1 VTVTSRLACL
11 ASAALLLAAC
21 GSSSPPPSCDVAAQT
36 GCASGLACEPVT
48 GGAPGCFDPV
58 VVSGKVYDLA
68 TAGGLGEARVV
79 ALDVN
84 GAPAST
90 VALSNT
96 LGTVGAYSLRI
107 PAERAPDG
115 KPVASVT
122 LRADAQGYEP
132 FPSGLRVSVPVALGG
147 AVHGGGTWTV
157 RTSQTDL
164 GLQAIPG
171 APAGRISGSV
181 AHPPSGAGVLVVAE
195 AGGAGLTAV
204 PGSDGSFTIFNVA
217 DGTWQLRAYVPGFN
231 YAPVTVT
238 VAGGVATPSPVAF
251 VAPAATPATARVA
264 GSVQLVSSTAWN
276 QTSVLLVVAS
286 TFDATRI
293 RGVAPAGLR
302 ASAVTGSWSI
312 PGIPDGHYRV
322 LAGFE
327 TDYLVRD
334 PSDIGGT
341 AVLEFQVVGGVP
353 LLMDGATS
361 AATLQGFKI
370 TGAVRLKAPLP
381 DATGACGTLT
391 GFPASPAALLPGACT
406 TTSAAPTIAWETYPA
421 TSVYELTVV
430 DDAGAVAWQARVD
443 RNASSVAYGAGTAPV
458 TGTPV
463 APAPLVAGRT
473 YQVHLTSVPVGG
485 VPLSTSEDLLGVF
498 TYLP

>member
-1 VTVTSRLACL
+1 MSFAPRPACL
-11 ASAALLLAAC
+11 AAALLLTAC
-21 GSSSPPPSCDVAAQT
+21 GSSSPAPSCDVAAQT

-58 VVSGKVYDLA
+58 VVNGRVHDLA
-68 TAGGLGEARVV
+68 TAVGLGGARVV
-79 ALDVN
+79 TLDVN
-84 GAPAST
+84 GAPASP

-115 KPVASVT
+115 RPAASIT
-122 LRADAQGYEP
+122 LRADAQGYES
-132 FPSGLRVSVPVALGG
+132 FPSGLRLSTPVALGG
-147 AVHGGGTWTV
+147 AVHAGGTWTV
-157 RTSQTDL
+157 STSLTDL

-171 APAGRISGSV
+171 APAGQISGSV
-181 AHPPSGAGVLVVAE
+181 APPPSGAGILVVAE

-217 DGTWQLRAYVPGFN
+217 DGTWQLRAYVAGFN

-238 VAGGVATPSPVAF
+238 LAGGVATPSPVAL
-251 VAPAATPATARVA
+251 VSPTATPPTARVA

-286 TFDATRI
+286 TFDAARI

-302 ASAVTGSWSI
+302 GSQVASTWSI
-312 PGIPDGHYRV
+312 AGIPDGHYRV

-353 LLMDGATS
+353 LLMDGTTS

-381 DATGACGTLT
+381 DANGACATLASL
-391 GFPASPAALLPGACT
+391 PSSPAALPPGGCT
-406 TTSAAPTIAWETYPA
+406 TTSATPAIAWETYPA

-430 DDAGAVAWQARVD
+430 DDTGAVAWQARVD
-443 RNASSVAYGAGTAPV
+443 KAATSVAYGASTAPV
-458 TGTPV
+458 TSSIV
-463 APAPLVAGRT
+463 APSPLVAGRT
-473 YQVHLTSVPVGG
+473 YQVHLTSIPVGG

-498 TYLP
+498 TFLP